1 MKEQTI
7 DEVVAR
13 RFLLGQLSPDEQ
25 GRVEELAFDDP
36 ESFEVL
42 QAAEDDLIDEFVYDD
57 LSSEEKE
64 RFEEYYLVQ
73 PGRREDLRIAN
84 ALRDHFE
91 RAQPGPS
98 VWERVKKWFH
108 LGTAPLIPIVVK
120 AAIIIGAAVVTLVT
134 LIPRMPRLFPVY
146 QVKQGEPPALPSPT
160 TTASQSPAP
169 PSQPS
174 PSPAPKASPTP
185 HRSPST
191 SYAFLLVPGGPAR
204 TGGGGEKSVPLGSGS
219 AEFELPLTGGS
230 SYSTYQ
236 VTLASGD
243 KIIQTFT
250 RLKRTKISTGN
261 GIRIRVSSNLLEG
274 SQRYHFILKG
284 VAANGSLELVD
295 NYYFRVTK

>member
-73 PGRREDLRIAN
+73 PGRREDLRMAS
-84 ALRDHFE
+84 ALREHFE
-91 RAQPGPS
+91 RAQPVPS

-160 TTASQSPAP
+160 TTVSQTPSQ

-185 HRSPST
+185 HRPTST

-219 AEFELPLTGGS
+219 AEFELPLTGDT
-230 SYSTYQ
+230 SYQNYQ
-236 VTLASGD
+236 AILLNGD
-243 KIIQTFT
+243 KVIQTFP
-250 RLKRTKISTGN
+250 RLKPTKISTGK
-261 GIRIRVSSNLLEG
+261 GIRIRLPANLLEA
-274 SQRYHFILKG
+274 SQRYHFVLKG

-295 NYYFRVTK
+295 NYYFHVTK